1 MFLSASTTVNVVF
14 DVIKSLT
21 FLESVDD
28 GCTAAIRILVFKR
41 LGAVLF
47 GFINSELFAL
57 SVLSLF
63 SSTFLTSSL
72 LIFKSSLLTLIGADD
87 IVAFAVVLSV
97 FNCCELT
104 VVVT

>member
-1 MFLSASTTVNVVF
+1 MFLSASTTVKVVVE
-14 DVIKSLT
+14 VIKLLT

-47 GFINSELFAL
+47 GIITSEPFAL

-63 SSTFLTSSL
+63 SPTFLTSSL
-72 LIFKSSLLTLIGADD
+72 LIFKSSLLTLIGAAD
-87 IVAFAVVLSV
+87 IVAFEVVLSV

>member
-1 MFLSASTTVNVVF
+1 MLLSASTTVNVVF

-21 FLESVDD
+21 FLESVEF
-28 GCTAAIRILVFKR
+28 GCIAAIRILVFKR
-41 LGAVLF
+41 LGSVVF

-63 SSTFLTSSL
+63 SPTFLTSSL
-72 LIFKSSLLTLIGADD
+72 LNFKSSLRTLIGADD
-87 IVAFAVVLSV
+87 IEVVLSV

>member
-1 MFLSASTTVNVVF
+1 M
-14 DVIKSLT
+14 IKSLT
-21 FLESVDD
+21 FLESVEVD
-28 GCTAAIRILVFKR
+28 CIAAIRILVFKR

-47 GFINSELFAL
+47 GIITSEPFAL
-57 SVLSLF
+57 SALSLF
-63 SSTFLTSSL
+63 SPTFLTSSL

-87 IVAFAVVLSV
+87 IVAFEVVLSV